1 VYNPAGASPERDRPP
16 LNKSLSNK
24 SKFLL
29 PGFRSA
35 TTGLKLFALG
45 TPLAI
50 ASSIDLY
57 KTPDFKPDSANLS
70 KNSFYKLVLQSE

>member
-1 VYNPAGASPERDRPP
+1 MYNPAGASPERDKPP

-35 TTGLKLFALG
+35 TTGLKSFALG

-70 KNSFYKLVLQSE
+70 KNSFL